1 LFSNV
6 ITNLLT
12 LNIYKKG
19 YNSWYDVL
27 MSPSEATVR
36 ETVDAMV
43 SLGLRDK
50 GYKYVNLDDG
60 IVEVQRDANG
70 DLVPDQKGFPNGFK
84 ALADYVHSQGML
96 FGVYT
101 DRGTLTCGGRAAAS
115 GHEFQD
121 AAFYARNDIDY
132 VKQDSCNAPQDH
144 PTAFHEYGLM
154 RDGLNATGRNIFFS
168 LW

>member
-1 LFSNV
+1 
-6 ITNLLT
+6 
-12 LNIYKKG
+12 
-19 YNSWYDVL
+19 

-36 ETVDAMV
+36 ATVDAMV

-70 DLVPDQKGFPNGFK
+70 DLVPDKVGFPNGFK

-154 RDGLNATGRNIFFS
+154 RDGLNATGRSIFFS
-168 LW
+168 LCVCTICN